1 MDNDRRIPLKFLDE
15 SEDCC
20 DRIEATVLGL
30 ANTIPNPQ
38 AIDEALR
45 AAHSVKGGA
54 AMMGF
59 TPLSHVAH
67 QLEDFFKILRVRYHS
82 KSISTEVE
90 TLLLAGVD
98 CLRQV
103 GDLHRRSQVV
113 DEAWLVTQSQPI
125 FERLRQL
132 LGDLRPEDEDAL
144 LSQEGDVDPGILLFE
159 SGVQESLD
167 LLERQFE
174 QISSVQ
180 LLQKLQTTADELSDF
195 GRMANL
201 DRFVDLCQSVTS
213 QSQSSPADQALE
225 LTRRAI
231 KVWRKAHSLVLL
243 GRFDKIPD
251 RLPEVPSNVP
261 AQLEL
266 DAPLETLPE
275 RFNPSI
281 SGLELLDLSLL
292 QSEIANLDIQSE
304 EDFTLS
310 DDDIQ
315 PLELFSELAAFDSPE
330 FPTDFSVDWD
340 DRQQQPDND
349 PLLLQ
354 DAPPLEL
361 FSELAAFDSPEFPTD
376 FSVDWDDRQQQPDN
390 DPLLLQDAPPLEL
403 FSELAAFDSPE
414 FPTDFSV
421 DWDDR
426 QQQPD
431 NDPLLLQDAPP
442 LELFSELAA
451 FDSPEFP
458 TDFSVD
464 LPVIQQ
470 TAIPEIVATPT
481 LPTPKRQA
489 QTVRVPVEYLQQ
501 FNTAFGKLILERNA
515 IDLRLA
521 EIQNYTGLMRK
532 RMKHLESS
540 NQELRQWY
548 DKAAIQGLVPPTENT
563 TTSASPTPISTTS
576 STQGF
581 DLLEMDRYSD
591 LHLVSQNQIE
601 TIVQLQEVTTDIEF
615 SLQEMTRSVSSLNQ
629 TTRTLQ
635 ANLTRTQ
642 TIPFADVVKRF
653 PRLIRDLSVQFGKSV
668 TLTIQG
674 ENIGIDRAMLENLSD
689 PLMHLLRNAFD
700 HGIEDP
706 ATRMA
711 AGKPTQGSIVLTASQ
726 RSGETMITIADDGG
740 GVKLDRIRER
750 LQQMGLPAAEI
761 AKMPEAQLLDVIF
774 EPGFS
779 TAASL
784 TELSGRGVG
793 MDVVRTNIEQVR
805 GNIRIETQPGIG
817 TTFIIRVPL
826 TLSIVKVML
835 LERSGFVFA
844 VSVDSVKE
852 IIHFN
857 PNLVTADGTK
867 ITWQSQEIPL
877 IALEQ
882 GISFSRNSRTLGLA
896 GRPTISQPT
905 VLIVGEDRRSTAFYI
920 DRYWGEQEVTLRA
933 IDSPMPLTPGF
944 GNSIILGNGRVVPLI
959 EPIQFASWILATP
972 AALVNSTPLT
982 EKSHSSVNSTSNH
995 PTTNTILVID
1005 DSINVRRYLAVM
1017 LEKEGYQVEQ
1027 ARDGQEA
1034 VEKLL
1039 SGLVV
1044 QAAICDIEMP
1054 RLDGYGVL
1062 EALRSDKDFEYLP
1075 ILMLTSRNNEKHR
1088 MLAMNLGASAYFSK
1102 PYTESELLATLRS
1115 LIQIAASKSLIGVK

>member
-1 MDNDRRIPLKFLDE
+1 MD
-15 SEDCC
+15 
-20 DRIEATVLGL
+20 
-30 ANTIPNPQ
+30 
-38 AIDEALR
+38 
-45 AAHSVKGGA
+45 
-54 AMMGF
+54 
-59 TPLSHVAH
+59 
-67 QLEDFFKILRVRYHS
+67 
-82 KSISTEVE
+82 
-90 TLLLAGVD
+90 TLLL
-98 CLRQV
+98 
-103 GDLHRRSQVV
+103 
-113 DEAWLVTQSQPI
+113 
-125 FERLRQL
+125 
-132 LGDLRPEDEDAL
+132 
-144 LSQEGDVDPGILLFE
+144 
-159 SGVQESLD
+159 
-167 LLERQFE
+167 
-174 QISSVQ
+174 
-180 LLQKLQTTADELSDF
+180 
-195 GRMANL
+195 
-201 DRFVDLCQSVTS
+201 
-213 QSQSSPADQALE
+213 QA
-225 LTRRAI
+225 
-231 KVWRKAHSLVLL
+231 
-243 GRFDKIPD
+243 
-251 RLPEVPSNVP
+251 
-261 AQLEL
+261 
-266 DAPLETLPE
+266 
-275 RFNPSI
+275 
-281 SGLELLDLSLL
+281 
-292 QSEIANLDIQSE
+292 
-304 EDFTLS
+304 
-310 DDDIQ
+310 
-315 PLELFSELAAFDSPE
+315 
-330 FPTDFSVDWD
+330 
-340 DRQQQPDND
+340 
-349 PLLLQ
+349 
-354 DAPPLEL
+354 APPLEL
-361 FSELAAFDSPEFPTD
+361 FNELVAFDSPE
-376 FSVDWDDRQQQPDN
+376 V
-390 DPLLLQDAPPLEL
+390 
-403 FSELAAFDSPE
+403 
-414 FPTDFSV
+414 
-421 DWDDR
+421 
-426 QQQPD
+426 
-431 NDPLLLQDAPP
+431 
-442 LELFSELAA
+442 
-451 FDSPEFP
+451 P

-470 TAIPEIVATPT
+470 TMTPAPIT
-481 LPTPKRQA
+481 PSARPTSPRQS

-501 FNTAFGKLILERNA
+501 FNTAFGKLVLERNA

-532 RMKHLESS
+532 RMKNLESS

-548 DKAAIQGLVPPTENT
+548 DQAAIQGLVPPAENT
-563 TTSASPTPISTTS
+563 TALATPTPISTIA

-601 TIVQLQEVTTDIEF
+601 TIVQLQEVTADIEL

-635 ANLTRTQ
+635 VNLTRTQ
-642 TIPFADVVKRF
+642 TIPFGDVVKRF

-711 AGKPTQGSIVLTASQ
+711 AGKPTQGSIVLTANQ

-740 GVKLDRIRER
+740 GVKLDRIRDR

-805 GNIRIETQPGIG
+805 GNIRLETQLGIG
-817 TTFIIRVPL
+817 TTFTIRVPL

-852 IIHFN
+852 IIHFD

-867 ITWQSQEIPL
+867 LTWQSQEMPL

-882 GISFSRNSRTLGLA
+882 GISFSRNSRTFGLP

-905 VLIVGEDRRSTAFYI
+905 VLIVGEDHKSTAFYI
-920 DRYWGEQEVTLRA
+920 DRYWGEQEVTLRS
-933 IDSPMPLTPGF
+933 IDSPMALTPGF
-944 GNSIILGNGRVVPLI
+944 GNSIILGDGRVVPLI
-959 EPIQFASWILATP
+959 DPIQFASWILAIPTTLVTATP
-972 AALVNSTPLT
+972 ITAKLP
-982 EKSHSSVNSTSNH
+982 SSVNSSSNH
-995 PTTNTILVID
+995 PTINPILVID

-1039 SGLVV
+1039 GGLVV

-1054 RLDGYGVL
+1054 RLDGYGVI
-1062 EALRSDKDFEYLP
+1062 EALRSNQDFEDLP
-1075 ILMLTSRNNEKHR
+1075 LLMLTSRNSEKHR

-1115 LIQIAASKSLIGVK
+1115 LIQTAASKVLISSIR

>member
-1 MDNDRRIPLKFLDE
+1 MDNDKRIPLKFLDE

-30 ANTIPNPQ
+30 ANTIPHPQ

-59 TPLSHVAH
+59 APLSHVAH

-82 KSISTEVE
+82 KSINIDVE

-103 GDLHRRSQVV
+103 GELHRQEQLV
-113 DEAWLVTQSQPI
+113 DEAWLATQSQPI
-125 FERLRQL
+125 FDRLRQH

-159 SGVQESLD
+159 GGVNEALD
-167 LLERQFE
+167 LLDRQFDLAPA
-174 QISSVQ
+174 Q
-180 LLQKLQTTADELSDF
+180 LLQELQATAEELSDF
-195 GRMANL
+195 GRMAKL
-201 DRFVDLCQSVTS
+201 DRFVDLCQSVKS
-213 QSQSSPADQALE
+213 QSQSISAPQALE
-225 LTRRAI
+225 LTYRAI

-251 RLPEVPSNVP
+251 RLPRVPSNP
-261 AQLEL
+261 DQLEL
-266 DAPLETLPE
+266 DSPLEIRE
-275 RFNPSI
+275 RFNPS
-281 SGLELLDLSLL
+281 SGLASLDLSLL
-292 QSEIANLDIQSE
+292 QSEIANLDIQTE
-304 EDFTLS
+304 ES
-310 DDDIQ
+310 DDEIQ
-315 PLELFSELAAFDSPE
+315 APLELFSELAAFDSPE
-330 FPTDFSVDWD
+330 FP
-340 DRQQQPDND
+340 
-349 PLLLQ
+349 
-354 DAPPLEL
+354 A
-361 FSELAAFDSPEFPTD
+361 
-376 FSVDWDDRQQQPDN
+376 
-390 DPLLLQDAPPLEL
+390 
-403 FSELAAFDSPE
+403 
-414 FPTDFSV
+414 
-421 DWDDR
+421 
-426 QQQPD
+426 
-431 NDPLLLQDAPP
+431 
-442 LELFSELAA
+442 
-451 FDSPEFP
+451 
-458 TDFSVD
+458 D
-464 LPVIQQ
+464 LGALRVIQQ
-470 TAIPEIVATPT
+470 TAIPDTVSPPSLSTS
-481 LPTPKRQA
+481 KRQS

-501 FNTAFGKLILERNA
+501 FNTVFGKLILERNA

-532 RMKHLESS
+532 RMKQLESS

-548 DKAAIQGLVPPTENT
+548 DKAAILFQRGSANERLIPTPENT
-563 TTSASPTPISTTS
+563 IAPANLPILKSITSQSLE
-576 STQGF
+576 F
-581 DLLEMDRYSD
+581 DLLEMDRYND
-591 LHLVSQNQIE
+591 LHLVSQTQIE
-601 TIVQLQEVTTDIEF
+601 KIVQLQEVTADIEL
-615 SLQEMTRSVSSLNQ
+615 SLQEMTRSVTSLNQ

-635 ANLTRTQ
+635 VNLTRTQ
-642 TIPFADVVKRF
+642 TLPFADVVKRF

-668 TLTIQG
+668 TLQIQG

-706 ATRMA
+706 ATRIA
-711 AGKPTQGSIVLTASQ
+711 AGKSTQGSIVLTASQ

-740 GVKLDRIRER
+740 GIKLDRIRDR
-750 LQQMGLPAAEI
+750 LQQMGLPAAEV

-793 MDVVRTNIEQVR
+793 MDVVRTNLEQVR

-852 IIHFN
+852 IIHFQ
-857 PNLVTADGTK
+857 PDLVTADGTK
-867 ITWQSQEIPL
+867 ITWQSQSIPL

-882 GISFSRNSRTLGLA
+882 GISFGRNSRTFGLP

-905 VLIVGEDRRSTAFYI
+905 VLIVGEDRRSRAFYI
-920 DRYWGEQEVTLRA
+920 DRYWGEQEVTLRS

-944 GNSIILGNGRVVPLI
+944 GNSIILGDGRVVPLLD
-959 EPIQFASWILATP
+959 PIQFASWILDTP
-972 AALVNSTPLT
+972 NSIAR
-982 EKSHSSVNSTSNH
+982 EKSHHQFVESSLVEIDAVAE
-995 PTTNTILVID
+995 PIQAQTILVID

-1027 ARDGQEA
+1027 AKDGQEA

-1039 SGLVV
+1039 AGLVV

-1062 EALRSDKDFEYLP
+1062 ETLRSNQDFEDLP
-1075 ILMLTSRNNEKHR
+1075 ILMLTSRNSEKHR
-1088 MLAMNLGASAYFSK
+1088 MLAINLGASAYFSK
-1102 PYTESELLATLRS
+1102 PYTESELLAMLRY
-1115 LIQIAASKSLIGVK
+1115 LIQTADSKPLMASIR

>member
-103 GDLHRRSQVV
+103 GDLHRQSQVI
-113 DEAWLVTQSQPI
+113 DEAWFATQSQPI
-125 FERLRQL
+125 FDRLRQL

-144 LSQEGDVDPGILLFE
+144 LSQEGDIDPGILLFE

-180 LLQKLQTTADELSDF
+180 LLQELQTTADELSDF

-213 QSQSSPADQALE
+213 QSQSSSADQAIE
-225 LTRRAI
+225 LTRRAL
-231 KVWRKAHSLVLL
+231 KVWRKAHSLLLL

-261 AQLEL
+261 AHLEL
-266 DAPLETLPE
+266 DAPLETLHE
-275 RFNPSI
+275 RFNLSI

-292 QSEIANLDIQSE
+292 QSEIASLDIQSE
-304 EDFTLS
+304 EDFTFS

-330 FPTDFSVDWD
+330 FPTDFSVAWD
-340 DRQQQPDND
+340 DRQQQPDSGT
-349 PLLLQ
+349 LLLQ
-354 DAPPLEL
+354 DAAPLEL
-361 FSELAAFDSPEFPTD
+361 FSELAAFDS
-376 FSVDWDDRQQQPDN
+376 
-390 DPLLLQDAPPLEL
+390 L
-403 FSELAAFDSPE
+403 
-414 FPTDFSV
+414 
-421 DWDDR
+421 
-426 QQQPD
+426 
-431 NDPLLLQDAPP
+431 
-442 LELFSELAA
+442 
-451 FDSPEFP
+451 EFP

-470 TAIPEIVATPT
+470 TAIPEIAATPT
-481 LPTPKRQA
+481 LSTPKRQS

-548 DKAAIQGLVPPTENT
+548 DKSAIQGLVPPTENT

-653 PRLIRDLSVQFGKSV
+653 PRLIRDLSIQFGKSV

-711 AGKPTQGSIVLTASQ
+711 AGKSTQGSIVLTASQ

-740 GVKLDRIRER
+740 GVKLDRIRDR

-805 GNIRIETQPGIG
+805 GNIRIETQPRIG

-835 LERSGFVFA
+835 LERAGFVFA

-959 EPIQFASWILATP
+959 DPIQFASWLLATP
-972 AALVNSTPLT
+972 AALLNSTSLT
-982 EKSHSSVNSTSNH
+982 EKSYSSVNSTSNH
-995 PTTNTILVID
+995 PTSNTILVID

-1062 EALRSDKDFEYLP
+1062 EALRSNEDFEDLP

>member
-1 MDNDRRIPLKFLDE
+1 MDNDNRIPLKFLDE

-30 ANTIPNPQ
+30 ANTIPDPQ

-54 AMMGF
+54 GMMGF
-59 TPLSHVAH
+59 MQLSHVAH

-82 KSISTEVE
+82 KPISTEVE

-113 DEAWLVTQSQPI
+113 DQAWLANHSQPI
-125 FERLRQL
+125 FDRLREQ

-159 SGVQESLD
+159 SGVKEALD
-167 LLERQFE
+167 LLDLQVE
-174 QISSVQ
+174 QIPSVR
-180 LLQKLQTTADELSDF
+180 LLQELQTTADELSDF

-213 QSQSSPADQALE
+213 QSQSSSADRALE
-225 LTRRAI
+225 LTHRAI
-231 KVWRKAHSLVLL
+231 KIWRKAHSLVLL

-251 RLPEVPSNVP
+251 RLAEVPSNVLV
-261 AQLEL
+261 QLEL
-266 DAPLETLPE
+266 DDPIETLHE
-275 RFNPSI
+275 GFNPSL
-281 SGLELLDLSLL
+281 SGLESLDLSLL
-292 QSEIANLDIQSE
+292 HSEIANLDIPSDA
-304 EDFTLS
+304 DFTFS

-315 PLELFSELAAFDSPE
+315 PLELFSELATFDSPEFPSDFGADWDDDRQQQSDSGNLLLQDESPLELFSELAAFDSPE
-330 FPTDFSVDWD
+330 FPSD
-340 DRQQQPDND
+340 
-349 PLLLQ
+349 L
-354 DAPPLEL
+354 
-361 FSELAAFDSPEFPTD
+361 
-376 FSVDWDDRQQQPDN
+376 
-390 DPLLLQDAPPLEL
+390 
-403 FSELAAFDSPE
+403 
-414 FPTDFSV
+414 
-421 DWDDR
+421 
-426 QQQPD
+426 
-431 NDPLLLQDAPP
+431 
-442 LELFSELAA
+442 
-451 FDSPEFP
+451 
-458 TDFSVD
+458 SVD

-470 TAIPEIVATPT
+470 AFTAEIASPST
-481 LPTPKRQA
+481 LSTPKPQS

-548 DKAAIQGLVPPTENT
+548 DNAAIQGLVPTTATTTNSSPTSIST
-563 TTSASPTPISTTS
+563 TTSA
-576 STQGF
+576 QGF

-601 TIVQLQEVTTDIEF
+601 TIVQLQEVTADIEL

-635 ANLTRTQ
+635 VNLTRTQ
-642 TIPFADVVKRF
+642 TIPFGDVAKRF

-674 ENIGIDRAMLENLSD
+674 ENIGIDRAILENLSD

-740 GVKLDRIRER
+740 GVKLDRIRDQ
-750 LQQMGLPAAEI
+750 LQQMGLPAAAI

-805 GNIRIETQPGIG
+805 GKIQIETQPGLG
-817 TTFIIRVPL
+817 TTFTIRVPL
-826 TLSIVKVML
+826 TLSIVKIML

-852 IIHFN
+852 IIHFD
-857 PNLVTADGTK
+857 PDLVIADGTK
-867 ITWQSQEIPL
+867 INWQSQQIPL
-877 IALEQ
+877 IALER
-882 GISFSRNSRTLGLA
+882 GISFNRNTRTVGLS
-896 GRPTISQPT
+896 GRPTIAQPT
-905 VLIVGEDRRSTAFYI
+905 VLIVGEDRKSTAFYI
-920 DRYWGEQEVTLRA
+920 DRYWGEQEVTLRS

-944 GNSIILGNGRVVPLI
+944 GNSIILGSGRVVPLI
-959 EPIQFASWILATP
+959 DPIQFASWILATP
-972 AALVNSTPLT
+972 TALVNSTPAT
-982 EKSHSSVNSTSNH
+982 AKSPTLDNSTSTDPTAH
-995 PTTNTILVID
+995 PILVID

-1017 LEKEGYQVEQ
+1017 LEKQGYQVEQ

-1039 SGLVV
+1039 AGLVV

-1062 EALRSDKDFEYLP
+1062 EALRSNQDFEDLP
-1075 ILMLTSRNNEKHR
+1075 ILMLTSRNSEKHR
-1088 MLAMNLGASAYFSK
+1088 TLAMNLGASAYFSK

-1115 LIQIAASKSLIGVK
+1115 LIQACQQRSNLFNPLAIHT

>member
-1 MDNDRRIPLKFLDE
+1 MDNDKRIPLKFLDE

-59 TPLSHVAH
+59 APLSHVAH

-82 KSISTEVE
+82 KSINIDVE

-103 GDLHRRSQVV
+103 GDLHRQEQLV
-113 DEAWLVTQSQPI
+113 DEAWLATQSQPI
-125 FERLRQL
+125 FDRLRQH

-159 SGVQESLD
+159 GGVNEALD
-167 LLERQFE
+167 LLDRQFDLAPA
-174 QISSVQ
+174 Q
-180 LLQKLQTTADELSDF
+180 LLQELQATAEELSDF
-195 GRMANL
+195 GRMAKL
-201 DRFVDLCQSVTS
+201 DRFVDLCQSVKS
-213 QSQSSPADQALE
+213 QSQSISAPQALE
-225 LTRRAI
+225 LTYRAI

-243 GRFDKIPD
+243 SRFDKIPD
-251 RLPEVPSNVP
+251 RLPRVPSNP
-261 AQLEL
+261 DQLEL
-266 DAPLETLPE
+266 DSPLEIRE
-275 RFNPSI
+275 RFNPS
-281 SGLELLDLSLL
+281 SGLASLDLSLL
-292 QSEIANLDIQSE
+292 QSEIANLDIQTE
-304 EDFTLS
+304 ES
-310 DDDIQ
+310 DDEIQ
-315 PLELFSELAAFDSPE
+315 APLELFSELAAFDSPE
-330 FPTDFSVDWD
+330 FPADLGADWD
-340 DRQQQPDND
+340 DDRRQPEVGTLILDS
-349 PLLLQ
+349 
-354 DAPPLEL
+354 PPLEL

-376 FSVDWDDRQQQPDN
+376 LGADWDDDRRQPNVDTLIL
-390 DPLLLQDAPPLEL
+390 DSPPLEL

-414 FPTDFSV
+414 FPTDLGAL
-421 DWDDR
+421 R
-426 QQQPD
+426 
-431 NDPLLLQDAPP
+431 
-442 LELFSELAA
+442 
-451 FDSPEFP
+451 
-458 TDFSVD
+458 
-464 LPVIQQ
+464 VIQQ
-470 TAIPEIVATPT
+470 TAIPDTVSPPSLSTS
-481 LPTPKRQA
+481 KRQS

-501 FNTAFGKLILERNA
+501 FNTVFGKLILERNA

-532 RMKHLESS
+532 RMKQLESS

-548 DKAAIQGLVPPTENT
+548 DKAAILFQRGSANERLIPTPENT
-563 TTSASPTPISTTS
+563 IAPANLPILKSITSQSLE
-576 STQGF
+576 F
-581 DLLEMDRYSD
+581 DLLEMDRYND
-591 LHLVSQNQIE
+591 LHLVSQTQIE
-601 TIVQLQEVTTDIEF
+601 TIVQLQEVTADIEL
-615 SLQEMTRSVSSLNQ
+615 SLQEMTRSVTSLNQ

-635 ANLTRTQ
+635 VNLTRTQ
-642 TIPFADVVKRF
+642 TLPFADVVKRF

-668 TLTIQG
+668 TLQIQG

-711 AGKPTQGSIVLTASQ
+711 AGKSTQGSIVLTASQ

-740 GVKLDRIRER
+740 GIKLDRIRER
-750 LQQMGLPAAEI
+750 LQQMGLPAAEV

-793 MDVVRTNIEQVR
+793 MDVVRTNLEQVR

-852 IIHFN
+852 IIHFQ
-857 PNLVTADGTK
+857 PDLVTADGTK
-867 ITWQSQEIPL
+867 ITWQSQSIPL

-882 GISFSRNSRTLGLA
+882 GISFGRNSRTFGLP

-905 VLIVGEDRRSTAFYI
+905 VLIVGEDRRSRAFYI
-920 DRYWGEQEVTLRA
+920 DRYWGEQEVTLRS

-944 GNSIILGNGRVVPLI
+944 GNSIILGDGRVVPLLD
-959 EPIQFASWILATP
+959 PIQFASWILDTP
-972 AALVNSTPLT
+972 NSIAR
-982 EKSHSSVNSTSNH
+982 EKSHHQFVESSLVEIDAVAE
-995 PTTNTILVID
+995 PIQAQTILVID

-1027 ARDGQEA
+1027 AKDGQEA

-1039 SGLVV
+1039 AGLVV

-1062 EALRSDKDFEYLP
+1062 ETLRSNQDFEDLP
-1075 ILMLTSRNNEKHR
+1075 ILMLTSRNSEKHR
-1088 MLAMNLGASAYFSK
+1088 MLAINLGASAYFSK
-1102 PYTESELLATLRS
+1102 PYTESELLAMLRS
-1115 LIQIAASKSLIGVK
+1115 LIQAADSKPLMASIR

>member
-1 MDNDRRIPLKFLDE
+1 MDNDRKIPLKFLDE

-59 TPLSHVAH
+59 APLSHVAH

-82 KSISTEVE
+82 KSISTDVE

-103 GDLHRRSQVV
+103 GDLHRQEQLV
-113 DEAWLVTQSQPI
+113 DETWLATQSQPI
-125 FERLRQL
+125 FDRLHQH

-159 SGVQESLD
+159 SGVQESID
-167 LLERQFE
+167 LLDRQFHE
-174 QISSVQ
+174 VSPAQ
-180 LLQKLQTTADELSDF
+180 LLQELQTTADELSDF

-201 DRFVDLCQSVTS
+201 DRFVDLCQSIADRSQTTS
-213 QSQSSPADQALE
+213 ESQVLE

-251 RLPEVPSNVP
+251 RLPGVPNNFLP
-261 AQLEL
+261 QLEL
-266 DAPLETLPE
+266 DEG
-275 RFNPSI
+275 FNPSL
-281 SGLELLDLSLL
+281 SGMESLDLSLL
-292 QSEIANLDIQSE
+292 QSEITNLDIQPE
-304 EDFTLS
+304 EDFTFS
-310 DDDIQ
+310 DDDLQ

-330 FPTDFSVDWD
+330 FPTDFSAGEED
-340 DRQQQPDND
+340 DRRQPDFGT
-349 PLLLQ
+349 LLLQ
-354 DAPPLEL
+354 DAP
-361 FSELAAFDSPEFPTD
+361 S
-376 FSVDWDDRQQQPDN
+376 
-390 DPLLLQDAPPLEL
+390 
-403 FSELAAFDSPE
+403 
-414 FPTDFSV
+414 
-421 DWDDR
+421 
-426 QQQPD
+426 
-431 NDPLLLQDAPP
+431 

-464 LPVIQQ
+464 LPVVPP
-470 TAIPEIVATPT
+470 TAIPEIASIRTVS
-481 LPTPKRQA
+481 TPKRQA

-515 IDLRLA
+515 IDLRLS

-548 DKAAIQGLVPPTENT
+548 DKAAIQGLIPTTENIT
-563 TTSASPTPISTTS
+563 AADRLPILKSTTS
-576 STQGF
+576 QSQEF
-581 DLLEMDRYSD
+581 DLLEMDRYGD

-601 TIVQLQEVTTDIEF
+601 TIVQLQEVTADIEL

-635 ANLTRTQ
+635 VNLTRSQ

-674 ENIGIDRAMLENLSD
+674 ENIGIDRAMLESLSD

-706 ATRMA
+706 ATRIA

-740 GVKLDRIRER
+740 GVKLDRIRDR
-750 LQQMGLPAAEI
+750 LQQMGLPATEV

-805 GNIRIETQPGIG
+805 GNIQIETQPGIG

-826 TLSIVKVML
+826 TLSILKVML
-835 LERSGFVFA
+835 LERSGFIFA
-844 VSVDSVKE
+844 VSVDSIKE
-852 IIHFN
+852 IIHFQ
-857 PNLVTADGTK
+857 PDLVTADGTK
-867 ITWQSQEIPL
+867 ITWQSQDIPL
-877 IALEQ
+877 IALER
-882 GISFSRNSRTLGLA
+882 GISFGRNSRTFGLP

-905 VLIVGEDRRSTAFYI
+905 VLIVGEDRRAIAFHI
-920 DRYWGEQEVTLRA
+920 DRYWGEQEVTLRS

-944 GNSIILGNGRVVPLI
+944 GNSIILGDGRVVPLI
-959 EPIQFASWILATP
+959 DPLQFASWMSSIAATLA
-972 AALVNSTPLT
+972 NSTPVIDKPAISAVFT
-982 EKSHSSVNSTSNH
+982 PNH
-995 PTTNTILVID
+995 PENNTILVID

-1039 SGLVV
+1039 AGLVV

-1062 EALRSDKDFEYLP
+1062 EALRSNEDFEDLP
-1075 ILMLTSRNNEKHR
+1075 ILMLTSRNSQKHR
-1088 MLAMNLGASAYFSK
+1088 TLAMNLGASAYFSK

-1115 LIQIAASKSLIGVK
+1115 LVHTASSKVLISSIR

>member
-1 MDNDRRIPLKFLDE
+1 MDNDKRIPLKFLDE

-59 TPLSHVAH
+59 APLSHVAH

-82 KSISTEVE
+82 KSINIDVE

-103 GDLHRRSQVV
+103 GELHRQEQLV
-113 DEAWLVTQSQPI
+113 DEAWLATQSQPI
-125 FERLRQL
+125 FDRLRQH

-159 SGVQESLD
+159 GGVNEALD
-167 LLERQFE
+167 LLDRQFDLAPA
-174 QISSVQ
+174 Q
-180 LLQKLQTTADELSDF
+180 LLQELQATAEELSDF
-195 GRMANL
+195 GRMAKL
-201 DRFVDLCQSVTS
+201 DRFVDLCQSVKS
-213 QSQSSPADQALE
+213 QSQSISAPQALE
-225 LTRRAI
+225 LTYRAI

-251 RLPEVPSNVP
+251 RLPRVPSNP
-261 AQLEL
+261 DQLEL
-266 DAPLETLPE
+266 DSPLEIHE
-275 RFNPSI
+275 RFNPS
-281 SGLELLDLSLL
+281 SGLASLDLSLL
-292 QSEIANLDIQSE
+292 QSEIANLDIQTE
-304 EDFTLS
+304 ES
-310 DDDIQ
+310 DDEIQ
-315 PLELFSELAAFDSPE
+315 APLELFSELAAFDSPEFPADLGADWDDDRRQPDVGTLILDSPLELFSELAAFDSPE
-330 FPTDFSVDWD
+330 FPTDLGAL
-340 DRQQQPDND
+340 R
-349 PLLLQ
+349 
-354 DAPPLEL
+354 
-361 FSELAAFDSPEFPTD
+361 
-376 FSVDWDDRQQQPDN
+376 
-390 DPLLLQDAPPLEL
+390 
-403 FSELAAFDSPE
+403 
-414 FPTDFSV
+414 
-421 DWDDR
+421 
-426 QQQPD
+426 
-431 NDPLLLQDAPP
+431 
-442 LELFSELAA
+442 
-451 FDSPEFP
+451 
-458 TDFSVD
+458 
-464 LPVIQQ
+464 VIQQ
-470 TAIPEIVATPT
+470 TAIPDTVSPPSLSTS
-481 LPTPKRQA
+481 KRQS

-501 FNTAFGKLILERNA
+501 FNTVFGKLILERNA

-532 RMKHLESS
+532 RMKQLESS

-548 DKAAIQGLVPPTENT
+548 DKAAILFQRGSANERLIPTPENT
-563 TTSASPTPISTTS
+563 IAPANLPILKSITSQSLE
-576 STQGF
+576 F
-581 DLLEMDRYSD
+581 DLLEMDRYND
-591 LHLVSQNQIE
+591 LHLVSQTQIE
-601 TIVQLQEVTTDIEF
+601 TIVQLQEVTADIEL
-615 SLQEMTRSVSSLNQ
+615 SLQEMTRSVTSLNQ

-635 ANLTRTQ
+635 VNLTRTQ
-642 TIPFADVVKRF
+642 TLPFADVVKRF

-668 TLTIQG
+668 TLQIQG

-706 ATRMA
+706 ATRIA
-711 AGKPTQGSIVLTASQ
+711 AGKSTQGSIVLTASQ

-740 GVKLDRIRER
+740 GVKLDRIRDR
-750 LQQMGLPAAEI
+750 LQQMGLPAAEV

-793 MDVVRTNIEQVR
+793 MDVVRTNLEQVR

-835 LERSGFVFA
+835 LERSGFFFA

-852 IIHFN
+852 IIHFQ
-857 PNLVTADGTK
+857 PDLVTADGTK
-867 ITWQSQEIPL
+867 ITWQSQSIPL

-882 GISFSRNSRTLGLA
+882 GISFGRNSRTFGLP

-905 VLIVGEDRRSTAFYI
+905 VLIVGEDRRSRAFYI
-920 DRYWGEQEVTLRA
+920 DRYWGEQEVTLRS

-944 GNSIILGNGRVVPLI
+944 GNSIILGDGRVVPLLD
-959 EPIQFASWILATP
+959 PIQFASWILDTP
-972 AALVNSTPLT
+972 NSIAR
-982 EKSHSSVNSTSNH
+982 EKSHHQFVESSLVEIDAVAE
-995 PTTNTILVID
+995 PIQAQTILVID

-1027 ARDGQEA
+1027 AKDGQEA

-1039 SGLVV
+1039 AGLIV

-1062 EALRSDKDFEYLP
+1062 ETLRSNQDFEDLP
-1075 ILMLTSRNNEKHR
+1075 ILMLTSRNSEKHR
-1088 MLAMNLGASAYFSK
+1088 MLAINLGASAYFSK
-1102 PYTESELLATLRS
+1102 PYTESELLAMLRY
-1115 LIQIAASKSLIGVK
+1115 LIQTADSKPLMASIR

>member
-1 MDNDRRIPLKFLDE
+1 MDNDKRIPLKFLDE

-59 TPLSHVAH
+59 APLSHVAH

-82 KSISTEVE
+82 KSINIDVE
-90 TLLLAGVD
+90 TLLLAGID

-103 GDLHRRSQVV
+103 GDLHRQEQLV
-113 DEAWLVTQSQPI
+113 DEAWLATQSQPI
-125 FERLRQL
+125 FDRLRQH

-159 SGVQESLD
+159 GGVNEALD
-167 LLERQFE
+167 LLDRQFDLAPA
-174 QISSVQ
+174 Q
-180 LLQKLQTTADELSDF
+180 LLQELQATAEELSDF
-195 GRMANL
+195 GRMAKL
-201 DRFVDLCQSVTS
+201 DRFVDLCQSVKS
-213 QSQSSPADQALE
+213 QSQSISAPQALE
-225 LTRRAI
+225 LTYRAI

-251 RLPEVPSNVP
+251 RLPRVPSNP
-261 AQLEL
+261 DQLEL
-266 DAPLETLPE
+266 DSPLEIRE
-275 RFNPSI
+275 RFNPS
-281 SGLELLDLSLL
+281 SGLASLDLSLL
-292 QSEIANLDIQSE
+292 QSEIANLDIQTE
-304 EDFTLS
+304 ES
-310 DDDIQ
+310 DDEIQ
-315 PLELFSELAAFDSPE
+315 APLELFSELAAFDSPE
-330 FPTDFSVDWD
+330 FPADLGADWD
-340 DRQQQPDND
+340 DDRRQPEVGTLILDS
-349 PLLLQ
+349 
-354 DAPPLEL
+354 PPLEL

-376 FSVDWDDRQQQPDN
+376 LGALR
-390 DPLLLQDAPPLEL
+390 
-403 FSELAAFDSPE
+403 
-414 FPTDFSV
+414 
-421 DWDDR
+421 
-426 QQQPD
+426 
-431 NDPLLLQDAPP
+431 
-442 LELFSELAA
+442 
-451 FDSPEFP
+451 
-458 TDFSVD
+458 
-464 LPVIQQ
+464 VIQQ
-470 TAIPEIVATPT
+470 TAIPDTVSPPSLSTS
-481 LPTPKRQA
+481 KRQS

-501 FNTAFGKLILERNA
+501 FNTVFGKLILERNA

-532 RMKHLESS
+532 RMKQLESS

-548 DKAAIQGLVPPTENT
+548 DKAAILFQRGSANERLIPTPENT
-563 TTSASPTPISTTS
+563 IAPANLPILKSITSQSLE
-576 STQGF
+576 F
-581 DLLEMDRYSD
+581 DLLEMDRYND
-591 LHLVSQNQIE
+591 LHLVSQTQIE
-601 TIVQLQEVTTDIEF
+601 TIVQLQEVTADIEL
-615 SLQEMTRSVSSLNQ
+615 SLQEMTRSVTSLNQ

-635 ANLTRTQ
+635 VNLTRTQ
-642 TIPFADVVKRF
+642 TLPFADVVKRF

-668 TLTIQG
+668 TLQIQG

-706 ATRMA
+706 ATRIA
-711 AGKPTQGSIVLTASQ
+711 AGKSTQGSIVLTASQ
-726 RSGETMITIADDGG
+726 RSGETMITISDDGG
-740 GVKLDRIRER
+740 GVKLDRIRDR
-750 LQQMGLPAAEI
+750 LQQMGLPAAEV

-793 MDVVRTNIEQVR
+793 MDVVRTNLEQVR

-835 LERSGFVFA
+835 LERSGFFFA

-852 IIHFN
+852 IIHFQ
-857 PNLVTADGTK
+857 PDLVTADGTK
-867 ITWQSQEIPL
+867 ITWQSQSIPL

-882 GISFSRNSRTLGLA
+882 GISFGRNSRTFGLP

-905 VLIVGEDRRSTAFYI
+905 VLIVGEDRRSRAFYI
-920 DRYWGEQEVTLRA
+920 DRYWGEQEVTLRS

-944 GNSIILGNGRVVPLI
+944 GNSIILGDGRVVPLLD
-959 EPIQFASWILATP
+959 PIQFASWILDTP
-972 AALVNSTPLT
+972 NSIAR
-982 EKSHSSVNSTSNH
+982 EKSHHQFVESSLVEIDAVAE
-995 PTTNTILVID
+995 PIQAQTILVID

-1027 ARDGQEA
+1027 AKDGQEA

-1039 SGLVV
+1039 AGLVV

-1062 EALRSDKDFEYLP
+1062 ETLRSNQDFEDLP
-1075 ILMLTSRNNEKHR
+1075 ILMLTSRNSEKHR
-1088 MLAMNLGASAYFSK
+1088 MLAINLGASAYFSK
-1102 PYTESELLATLRS
+1102 PYTESELLAMLRY
-1115 LIQIAASKSLIGVK
+1115 LIQTADSKPLMASIR

>member
-1 MDNDRRIPLKFLDE
+1 MDNDNRIPLKFLDE

-54 AMMGF
+54 GMMGF
-59 TPLSHVAH
+59 GQLSHVAH

-82 KSISTEVE
+82 KQISTEVE

-113 DEAWLVTQSQPI
+113 DEAWLATHSQPI
-125 FERLRQL
+125 FDRLRQQ

-159 SGVQESLD
+159 SGVNEALD
-167 LLERQFE
+167 LLSDR
-174 QISSVQ
+174 IDLLSPAQ
-180 LLQKLQTTADELSDF
+180 LLQELQTTADELSDF

-213 QSQSSPADQALE
+213 QSQSSSVDRAIEIA
-225 LTRRAI
+225 RSAI

-243 GRFDKIPD
+243 GRFNKIPD
-251 RLPEVPSNVP
+251 RLPELSSNFP

-266 DAPLETLPE
+266 DPPQEPLDEQ
-275 RFNPSI
+275 FNPSL
-281 SGLELLDLSLL
+281 SGLESLDLSLL
-292 QSEIANLDIQSE
+292 QSEIADLDIRNE
-304 EDFTLS
+304 ADFTFI

-315 PLELFSELAAFDSPE
+315 PLELFNELAAFDSPE
-330 FPTDFSVDWD
+330 FPTDFSVEWD
-340 DRQQQPDND
+340 EDLQQQPEINN
-349 PLLLQ
+349 LLRQ

-361 FSELAAFDSPEFPTD
+361 FSELAAFDSPEFPAD
-376 FSVDWDDRQQQPDN
+376 FNVTPVVRQI
-390 DPLLLQDAPPLEL
+390 
-403 FSELAAFDSPE
+403 S
-414 FPTDFSV
+414 T
-421 DWDDR
+421 
-426 QQQPD
+426 
-431 NDPLLLQDAPP
+431 
-442 LELFSELAA
+442 
-451 FDSPEFP
+451 
-458 TDFSVD
+458 
-464 LPVIQQ
+464 
-470 TAIPEIVATPT
+470 PEIAATPAIS
-481 LPTPKRQA
+481 TPKPQS

-501 FNTAFGKLILERNA
+501 FNTAFGKLVLERNA
-515 IDLRLA
+515 IDLRLT
-521 EIQNYTGLMRK
+521 EIQTYTGLMRK

-548 DKAAIQGLVPPTENT
+548 DNAAIQGLVPPTEAT
-563 TTSASPTPISTTS
+563 TASASTPSSIAA

-635 ANLTRTQ
+635 VNLTRTQ
-642 TIPFADVVKRF
+642 TIPFGDVVKRF

-674 ENIGIDRAMLENLSD
+674 EQIGIDRAMLESLSD

-726 RSGETMITIADDGG
+726 RSGETTISIADDGG
-740 GVKLDRIRER
+740 GIKLDRIRDR

-793 MDVVRTNIEQVR
+793 MDVVRTNIDRVR
-805 GNIRIETQPGIG
+805 GKIRIETQPGIG
-817 TTFIIRVPL
+817 TTFTIRVPL

-852 IIHFN
+852 IIHFD
-857 PNLVTADGTK
+857 PDLVTAEGTK
-867 ITWQSQEIPL
+867 LTWQSQEIPL
-877 IALEQ
+877 IALER
-882 GISFSRNSRTLGLA
+882 GISFGRNSRTLGLT
-896 GRPTISQPT
+896 GRPTIAQPT
-905 VLIVGEDRRSTAFYI
+905 ILIVGEDRKSTAFYI
-920 DRYWGEQEVTLRA
+920 DRYWGEREVTLRS

-944 GNSIILGNGRVVPLI
+944 GNSIILGDGRVVPLI
-959 EPIQFASWILATP
+959 DPIQFSSWILATP
-972 AALVNSTPLT
+972 NAPAIPLPIGEKPLNSEYFTPN
-982 EKSHSSVNSTSNH
+982 HSEN
-995 PTTNTILVID
+995 NTILVID

-1027 ARDGQEA
+1027 AKDGQEA
-1034 VEKLL
+1034 IEKLL
-1039 SGLVV
+1039 AGLVV

-1062 EALRSDKDFEYLP
+1062 EALRSNQDFEDLP
-1075 ILMLTSRNNEKHR
+1075 ILMLTSRNSEKHR

-1102 PYTESELLATLRS
+1102 PYTESELLATLRF
-1115 LIQIAASKSLIGVK
+1115 LIQIAASQVLTPIL

>member
-1 MDNDRRIPLKFLDE
+1 MDNDNRIPLKFLDE

-38 AIDEALR
+38 ALDEALR

-54 AMMGF
+54 GMMGF
-59 TPLSHVAH
+59 GQLSHVAH

-82 KSISTEVE
+82 KPISTEVE

-113 DEAWLVTQSQPI
+113 DEAWLNTHSQPI
-125 FERLRQL
+125 FDRLRQH

-159 SGVQESLD
+159 SGVNEALD
-167 LLERQFE
+167 LLNDRFE
-174 QISSVQ
+174 QLSPVQ
-180 LLQKLQTTADELSDF
+180 LLQELQTTAEELSDF

-213 QSQSSPADQALE
+213 QSQISSADRANE

-231 KVWRKAHSLVLL
+231 KIWRKAHSLVLL

-251 RLPEVPSNVP
+251 RLPAAPSNVP
-261 AQLEL
+261 TPIEL
-266 DAPLETLPE
+266 DPPLEMLDE
-275 RFNPSI
+275 GFNPSL
-281 SGLELLDLSLL
+281 SGLESLDLLLL
-292 QSEIANLDIQSE
+292 QSEIANLDIQSDA
-304 EDFTLS
+304 DFTFS

-330 FPTDFSVDWD
+330 FPADFSVDLED
-340 DRQQQPDND
+340 HQRQSAIST
-349 PLLLQ
+349 LLLQ
-354 DAPPLEL
+354 DESPLEL

-376 FSVDWDDRQQQPDN
+376 FSVNWDDNERQSDIST
-390 DPLLLQDAPPLEL
+390 LLLQGESPLEL

-414 FPTDFSV
+414 FPTDL
-421 DWDDR
+421 
-426 QQQPD
+426 
-431 NDPLLLQDAPP
+431 N
-442 LELFSELAA
+442 
-451 FDSPEFP
+451 
-458 TDFSVD
+458 VD
-464 LPVIQQ
+464 LPVIQPTV
-470 TAIPEIVATPT
+470 TAEIVSAPT
-481 LPTPKRQA
+481 LSNPKHQA

-548 DKAAIQGLVPPTENT
+548 DKAAIQGLVPPTET
-563 TTSASPTPISTTS
+563 TTTPANPPILTS

-601 TIVQLQEVTTDIEF
+601 TIVQLQEVTADIEL

-635 ANLTRTQ
+635 VNLTRSQ
-642 TIPFADVVKRF
+642 TIPFADVTKRF

-740 GVKLDRIRER
+740 GVKLDRIRDR

-761 AKMPEAQLLDVIF
+761 SKMPEAQLLDVIF

-817 TTFIIRVPL
+817 TTFTIRVPL
-826 TLSIVKVML
+826 TLSIVKIML

-852 IIHFN
+852 IIHFD
-857 PNLVTADGTK
+857 PDLVTADGTK
-867 ITWQSQEIPL
+867 ITWQSQSIPL

-882 GISFSRNSRTLGLA
+882 GISFGRNSRTFGLP

-905 VLIVGEDRRSTAFYI
+905 VLIVGEARTSTAFSI
-920 DRYWGEQEVTLRA
+920 DRYWGEQEVTLRS

-944 GNSIILGNGRVVPLI
+944 GNSIILGDGRVVPLVDL
-959 EPIQFASWILATP
+959 IQFASWMSSKS
-972 AALVNSTPLT
+972 AAPVNSIPVR
-982 EKSHSSVNSTSNH
+982 EKSSVSIDLTPNH
-995 PTTNTILVID
+995 QTTNPILVID
-1005 DSINVRRYLAVM
+1005 DSINVRRYLALM

-1027 ARDGQEA
+1027 AKDGQEA

-1039 SGLVV
+1039 AGLIV

-1062 EALRSDKDFEYLP
+1062 EALRSTEDFENLP
-1075 ILMLTSRNNEKHR
+1075 ILMLTSRNSEKHR

-1115 LIQIAASKSLIGVK
+1115 LIQTAASKVLTLIPQVDRERR

>member
-1 MDNDRRIPLKFLDE
+1 MDNDKRIPLKFLDE

-59 TPLSHVAH
+59 APLSHVAH

-82 KSISTEVE
+82 KSINIDVE
-90 TLLLAGVD
+90 TLLLAGID

-103 GDLHRRSQVV
+103 GDLHRQEQLV
-113 DEAWLVTQSQPI
+113 DEAWLATQSQPI
-125 FERLRQL
+125 FDRLRQH

-159 SGVQESLD
+159 GGVNEALD
-167 LLERQFE
+167 LLDRQFDLAPA
-174 QISSVQ
+174 Q
-180 LLQKLQTTADELSDF
+180 LLQELQATAEELSDF
-195 GRMANL
+195 GRMAKL
-201 DRFVDLCQSVTS
+201 DRFVDLCQSVKS
-213 QSQSSPADQALE
+213 QSQSISAPQALE
-225 LTRRAI
+225 LTYRAI

-251 RLPEVPSNVP
+251 RLPRVPSNP
-261 AQLEL
+261 DQLEL
-266 DAPLETLPE
+266 DSPLEIRE
-275 RFNPSI
+275 RFNPS
-281 SGLELLDLSLL
+281 SGLASLDLSLL
-292 QSEIANLDIQSE
+292 QSEIANLDIQTE
-304 EDFTLS
+304 ES
-310 DDDIQ
+310 DDEIQ
-315 PLELFSELAAFDSPE
+315 APLELFSELAAFDSPEFPADLGADGDDDLRQPDVGTLILDSPLELFSELAAFDSPE
-330 FPTDFSVDWD
+330 FPTDLGADWD
-340 DRQQQPDND
+340 DNRRQPDVD
-349 PLLLQ
+349 TLIL
-354 DAPPLEL
+354 DSPPLEL

-376 FSVDWDDRQQQPDN
+376 LGALR
-390 DPLLLQDAPPLEL
+390 
-403 FSELAAFDSPE
+403 
-414 FPTDFSV
+414 
-421 DWDDR
+421 
-426 QQQPD
+426 
-431 NDPLLLQDAPP
+431 
-442 LELFSELAA
+442 
-451 FDSPEFP
+451 
-458 TDFSVD
+458 
-464 LPVIQQ
+464 VIQQ
-470 TAIPEIVATPT
+470 TAIPDTVSPPSLSTS
-481 LPTPKRQA
+481 KRQS

-501 FNTAFGKLILERNA
+501 FNTVFGKLILERNA

-532 RMKHLESS
+532 RMKQLESS

-548 DKAAIQGLVPPTENT
+548 DKAAILFQRGSANERLIPTPENT
-563 TTSASPTPISTTS
+563 IAPANLPILKSITSQSLE
-576 STQGF
+576 F
-581 DLLEMDRYSD
+581 DLLEMDRYND
-591 LHLVSQNQIE
+591 LHLVSQTQIE
-601 TIVQLQEVTTDIEF
+601 TIVQLQEVTADIEL
-615 SLQEMTRSVSSLNQ
+615 SLQEMTRSVTSLNQ

-635 ANLTRTQ
+635 VNLTRTQ
-642 TIPFADVVKRF
+642 TLPFADVVKRF

-668 TLTIQG
+668 TLQIQG

-706 ATRMA
+706 ATRIA
-711 AGKPTQGSIVLTASQ
+711 AGKSTQGSIVLTASQ

-740 GVKLDRIRER
+740 GVKLDRIRDR
-750 LQQMGLPAAEI
+750 LQQMGLPAAEV

-793 MDVVRTNIEQVR
+793 MDVVRTNLEQVR

-835 LERSGFVFA
+835 LERSGFFFA

-852 IIHFN
+852 IIHFQ
-857 PNLVTADGTK
+857 PDLVTADGTK
-867 ITWQSQEIPL
+867 ITWQSQSIPL

-882 GISFSRNSRTLGLA
+882 GISFGRNSRTFGLP

-905 VLIVGEDRRSTAFYI
+905 VLIVGEDRRSRAFYI
-920 DRYWGEQEVTLRA
+920 DRYWGEQEVTLRS

-944 GNSIILGNGRVVPLI
+944 GNSIILGDGRVVPLLD
-959 EPIQFASWILATP
+959 PIQFASWILDTP
-972 AALVNSTPLT
+972 NSIAR
-982 EKSHSSVNSTSNH
+982 EKSHHQFVESSLVEIDAVAE
-995 PTTNTILVID
+995 PIQAQTILVID

-1027 ARDGQEA
+1027 AKDGQEA

-1039 SGLVV
+1039 AGLVV

-1062 EALRSDKDFEYLP
+1062 ETLRSNQDFEDLP
-1075 ILMLTSRNNEKHR
+1075 ILMLTSRNSEKHR
-1088 MLAMNLGASAYFSK
+1088 MLAINLGASAYFSK
-1102 PYTESELLATLRS
+1102 PYTESELLAMLRY
-1115 LIQIAASKSLIGVK
+1115 LIQTADSKPLMASIR